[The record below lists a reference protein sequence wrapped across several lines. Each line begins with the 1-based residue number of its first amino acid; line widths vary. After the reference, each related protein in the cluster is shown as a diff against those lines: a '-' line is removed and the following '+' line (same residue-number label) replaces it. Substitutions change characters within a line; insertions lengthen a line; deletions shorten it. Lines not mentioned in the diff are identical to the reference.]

1 MKKEGRCNGWEL
13 CFVYVLLCDR
23 RDGKEEGR
31 EKDFV
36 ACRNLD
42 LISSY
47 HIFRC
52 FILIFDL
59 FEAGVQRGIGVGSRE
74 DVFAFLLSR

>member
-1 MKKEGRCNGWEL
+1 MKWVGALFMFCCVIVEMGREGE
-13 CFVYVLLCDR
+13 
-23 RDGKEEGR
+23 R

-59 FEAGVQRGIGVGSRE
+59 F
-74 DVFAFLLSR
+74 